1 MNKTFEQY
9 DKENPQIYRE
19 FKRITLQLIDHG
31 REYYGAKSII
41 EIIRFNT
48 IIGAQGYN
56 SGTEFKINNNYA
68 PDYARKFMNEFP
80 IYRDFFRTRQ
90 LKKIRQ

>member
-1 MNKTFEQY
+1 MNKSFQQY
-9 DKENPQIYRE
+9 HEENPQIYQQ
-19 FKRITLQLIDHG
+19 FKKITFQLIDSG
-31 REYYGAKSII
+31 REYYGAKGVI

-48 IIGAQGYN
+48 IIGSQGYLKN
-56 SGTEFKINNNYA
+56 EDFKINNNFA